1 MRFGPGVHFSASDVR
16 EGAREREGET
26 EGAKERKRK
35 EEREKPGFLSEGQSA
50 VLNQQLELAL
60 GSSRGLEVISIHN
73 QDDPPL

>member
-35 EEREKPGFLSEGQSA
+35 EEREKPGLS
-50 VLNQQLELAL
+50 
-60 GSSRGLEVISIHN
+60 I
-73 QDDPPL
+73 